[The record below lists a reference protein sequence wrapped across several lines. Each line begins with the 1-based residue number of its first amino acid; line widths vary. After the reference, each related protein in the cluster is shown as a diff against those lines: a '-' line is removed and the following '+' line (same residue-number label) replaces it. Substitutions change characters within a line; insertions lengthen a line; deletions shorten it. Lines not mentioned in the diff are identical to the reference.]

1 MKRIALIALIAL
13 IAALPLFAQRPRTH
27 NTFASDQQTVP
38 VMANVNGI
46 GGAHFISYVAL
57 FNPTSSAYSVT
68 VSLYDANG
76 TKRDAMIGLAA
87 GELKTYA
94 NFLADVFQYTGG
106 GAVTFRSPSPAN
118 RFIVSSE
125 VRTGGYSTPVPALDF
140 AGSNSRSFSAGVSV
154 DSTWRTNIG
163 CFNQS
168 SAANAVTATV
178 FDKSGTQTIGTV
190 TLNLAPNAWGQTAV
204 PQIVSD
210 GFVRF
215 TPNEAAVCYAVVVS
229 NTTND
234 GRFVPATEY
243 QP

>member
-1 MKRIALIALIAL
+1 MKRIVLIAL
-13 IAALPLFAQRPRTH
+13 IAALPLFAQRPKSN

-46 GGAHFISYVAL
+46 GGRFTSYVAI

-68 VSLYDANG
+68 ASLYDGAG
-76 TKRDAMIGLAA
+76 TKRDAMINLAA
-87 GELKTYA
+87 GELKTYT

-106 GAVTFRSPSPAN
+106 GAVTFRSPSSAN
-118 RFIVSSE
+118 RFIVNSE
-125 VRTGGYSTPVPALDF
+125 VRSGGYSTPVPSLEF
-140 AGSNSRSFSAGVSV
+140 AGSNSRAFSAGVTV
-154 DSTWRTNIG
+154 DSSSRTNIG

-168 SAANAVTATV
+168 PDTNTVTATV
-178 FDKSGTQTIGTV
+178 FDRTGTQTIGTV
-190 TLNLAPNAWGQTAV
+190 SMTLPPHAWGQTAI

-215 TPNEAAVCYAVVVS
+215 TPSEAAVCYAVVVAY
-229 NTTND
+229 TTND
-234 GRFVPATEY
+234 GRFIPATEY

>member
-1 MKRIALIALIAL
+1 MKRILFALMIT
-13 IAALPLFAQRPRTH
+13 LPLFAQRPQTN

-38 VMANVNGI
+38 VMANVTGI
-46 GGAHFISYVAL
+46 GGARFTSYVAL

-68 VSLYDANG
+68 VSLYDADG
-76 TKRDAMIGLAA
+76 TKRDAMISLAA
-87 GELKTYA
+87 GELKTYT
-94 NFLADVFQYTGG
+94 NFLQDVFQYTGG
-106 GAVTFRSPSPAN
+106 GAVTFRSPSSNN

-125 VRTGGYSTPVPALDF
+125 VRTGGYSTPVPSLDF

-168 SAANAVTATV
+168 SVANTVTATV
-178 FDKSGTQTIGTV
+178 FDKSGTQTLGTV

-215 TPNEAAVCYAVVVS
+215 TPGEAAVCYSVVVS

-234 GRFVPATEY
+234 GRFIPATEY